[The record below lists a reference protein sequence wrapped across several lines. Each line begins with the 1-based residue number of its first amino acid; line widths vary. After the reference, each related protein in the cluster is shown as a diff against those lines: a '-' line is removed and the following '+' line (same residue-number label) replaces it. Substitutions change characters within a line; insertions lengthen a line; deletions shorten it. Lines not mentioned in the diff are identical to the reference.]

1 MNRARQR
8 HITLAVI
15 GNELSAVGQHKM
27 HRLEVFVYEIYRDL
41 KTRVRGHSR
50 SWQHSIDRLWLPS
63 ETVKEASVTARQ
75 QYAIMSVCCCRI

>member
-8 HITLAVI
+8 HITLEVI

-27 HRLEVFVYEIYRDL
+27 HRLEVFAYEIYRDL

-50 SWQHSIDRLWLPS
+50 S
-63 ETVKEASVTARQ
+63 
-75 QYAIMSVCCCRI
+75 